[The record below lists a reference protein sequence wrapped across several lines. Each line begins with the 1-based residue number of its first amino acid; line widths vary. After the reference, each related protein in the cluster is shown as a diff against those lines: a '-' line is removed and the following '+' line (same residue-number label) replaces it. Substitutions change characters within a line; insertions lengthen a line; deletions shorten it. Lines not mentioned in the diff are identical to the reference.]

1 MRHDFYD
8 LLSKEGPRAGRKRSL
23 LSVDSWTD
31 DIASVVRYALTTT
44 RATAICP
51 FHDNVTIRVGDD
63 AAETHAYVRAT
74 KVVKS
79 DGTSW
84 KREALSEELERQLV
98 EAADRVCPQC
108 TAPIDP
114 RC

>member
-8 LLSKEGPRAGRKRSL
+8 LLLKEGPRAGRKRSL

-74 KVVKS
+74 KVIKS
-79 DGTSW
+79 DGTTW
-84 KREALSEELERQLV
+84 GHEALHKEINRQLD
-98 EAADRVCPQC
+98 EAADGVCPECAANQY
-108 TAPIDP
+108 
-114 RC
+114 